1 MAARGFDTLRWD
13 GDALVILDQTLLP
26 GAEVYLRLSTVESV
40 AEAIRVLRV
49 RGAPAIGCAAAYGL
63 CVAAARS
70 TAADASSLRRDLE
83 DAGRTLAATRPTA
96 VNLFWAL
103 ERMLGV
109 ARSCDASVEGLRERL
124 VTEADAVFHE
134 DDAACRRL
142 GQLGAELVPDG
153 AGVLT
158 HCNAGGLATSGYG
171 TALGVV
177 RAAHEDGKRIH
188 VYADETRPLLQGA
201 RLTAW
206 ELKTLG
212 IPATLLCDNMAASH
226 LASGRVSLAVVGA
239 DRIAS
244 NGDAANKIGTLGVAV
259 LCKHFGVP
267 FYVAAPLSTLDMSL
281 ASGAEIPIEERGADE
296 VRAFGGAP
304 VAPEAGGSFGI
315 ANPAFDVTPAALI
328 TAIITEKGIAR
339 PPYAASLA
347 ELARSARA

>member
-13 GDALVILDQTLLP
+13 GDSLVILDQTLLP
-26 GAEVYLRLSTVESV
+26 GAEVYLRLSTVEAV

-70 TAADASSLRRDLE
+70 EATDPSALQAELE
-83 DAGRTLAATRPTA
+83 DAARVLAATRPTA

-103 ERMLGV
+103 ERMLAA
-109 ARSCDASVEGLRERL
+109 ARSCDASPDGLRERL
-124 VTEADAVFHE
+124 LAEADAVFHE
-134 DDAACRRL
+134 DDAACRLL
-142 GQLGAELVPDG
+142 GRLGAELVPDG
-153 AGVLT
+153 AGILT

-171 TALGVV
+171 TAVGVI

-226 LASGRVSLAVVGA
+226 LASGRISLAVVGA

-244 NGDAANKIGTLGVAV
+244 NGDTANKIGTLGVAV
-259 LCKHFGVP
+259 LCQHFGVP
-267 FYVAAPLSTLDMSL
+267 FYVAAPTSTLDLSL
-281 ASGAEIPIEERGADE
+281 ASGTEIPIEERNADE
-296 VRAFGGAP
+296 VRALGGTP
-304 VAPEAGGSFGI
+304 VAPAVGGSFDV

-328 TAIITEKGIAR
+328 SAIITEKGIAR
-339 PPYAASLA
+339 PPYAAALA
-347 ELARSARA
+347 GLARSAGA